1 MAGIKAHAAKNSG
14 AWRVLLG
21 LGLLISANLAEAQP
35 PLATDA
41 FKKLE
46 IYGGDWTVR
55 ADHPWS
61 GAPSGSSDHLRSRC
75 QRFSAYFTCEQTVNQ
90 KPLALIVYTV
100 AEAPNRFHTRTIAP
114 DGRAGGRG
122 DLVLDGNRWTY
133 LDKPPSGLKG
143 PWSRTENTI
152 RDENHIRFV
161 EYESSDGGKT
171 WHQINAGLEVRVT
184 RR

>member
-1 MAGIKAHAAKNSG
+1 MAGIKAYAAADSG
-14 AWRVLLG
+14 AWRFLLG
-21 LGLLISANLAEAQP
+21 VGLLFSVNQAEAQP

-46 IYGGDWTVR
+46 IYDGDWTVR

-61 GAPSGSSDHLRSRC
+61 GAPSGNDDHLRSRC
-75 QRFSAYFTCEQTVNQ
+75 QRFSAYFACEQTVNQ
-90 KPLALIVYTV
+90 KPLALIVYT
-100 AEAPNRFHTRTIAP
+100 AADAPNRFHTRTIAT

-133 LDKPPSGLKG
+133 LDKPLSGLKG

-161 EYESSDGGKT
+161 EYESSDAGKT
-171 WHQINAGLEVRVT
+171 WVQTNAGFEVRLM